1 LEKFDC
7 WVVCMI
13 NSFLELPVLGFL
25 FLFVTLLI
33 VVAIKIIIKNKKMGR
48 ILLWVGGLYGIVVG
62 LYSAFGPTSEYQGT
76 TCYSNG
82 TCFSSSGYTTMVQVE
97 GFPFAIAVAVIALLL
112 FSGSIVLLKKM
123 KLGLMAGLLLVQ
135 AIMEILSIFSLGIN
149 FLPATILLTVA
160 TILCSKEGTVRNTN
174 E

>member
-1 LEKFDC
+1 
-7 WVVCMI
+7 MI
-13 NSFLELPVLGFL
+13 NSFLELPGLAYL
-25 FLFVTLLI
+25 FLFVTLFI

-48 ILLWVGGLYGIVVG
+48 ILGWVGGLYGIAMG
-62 LYSAFGPTSEYQGT
+62 LYSAFGPTGEYQGT

-97 GFPFAIAVAVIALLL
+97 GFPSAIAVAVIALLL
-112 FSGSIVLLKKM
+112 FGGSIVLLRKM

-135 AIMEILSIFSLGIN
+135 AIMETVSILSLGII
-149 FLPATILLTVA
+149 FLPATIVLTVA
-160 TILCSKEGTVRNTN
+160 TILCSREGKVRNIN